1 MMFAHIIVV
10 FSVAA
15 LARGAA
21 VSGGAKER
29 MVHCERYYLPVCTR
43 KYDPVCGSDG
53 RSYSNECMLCLEN
66 MEQKVSTYVIKK
78 GSC

>member
-1 MMFAHIIVV
+1 FQQ
-10 FSVAA
+10 
-15 LARGAA
+15 
-21 VSGGAKER
+21 
-29 MVHCERYYLPVCTR
+29 VHCERYYLPVCTR